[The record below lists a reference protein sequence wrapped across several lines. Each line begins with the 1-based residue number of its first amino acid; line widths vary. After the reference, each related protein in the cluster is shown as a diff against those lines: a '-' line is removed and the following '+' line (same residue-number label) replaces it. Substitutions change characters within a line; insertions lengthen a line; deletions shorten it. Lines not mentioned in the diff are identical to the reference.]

1 MGNRN
6 IERDKKINRISME
19 SYSVKKVSFSHHN
32 RLFFNFVDLKKMLL
46 VLSGQHII

>member
-6 IERDKKINRISME
+6 IEKDKKKINGISME

-32 RLFFNFVDLKKMLL
+32 RLFFNFVDLKKN
-46 VLSGQHII
+46 VIST